1 MAQAIRLGRPVI
13 GLEQQEIEMREF
25 LVTKMVCATCGGN
38 LQLTYDVPTRA
49 GHHAQG
55 EPTGA
60 HMVQQLVAVE
70 PCRKCMA
77 PLEQMRAAAKTLF
90 AV

>member
-1 MAQAIRLGRPVI
+1 
-13 GLEQQEIEMREF
+13 MREF

-60 HMVQQLVAVE
+60 YMVQQLVAVE

-77 PLEQMRAAAKTLF
+77 PLEQMKAAARTLF
-90 AV
+90 AA